1 MDSIERELIEAL
13 ERIEELCDGGKDST
27 LREEIGA
34 IVEAALDKAA
44 HHARLCAMGAFND
57 E

>member
-1 MDSIERELIEAL
+1 MDSIERELVEAL
-13 ERIEELCDGGKDST
+13 ERIEELCDGGNDST
-27 LREEIGA
+27 LRKEIGA
-34 IVEAALDKAA
+34 IVEAALDNVA